1 MKKKIINCQT
11 GKEETVAMTSE
22 EIAQREA
29 EAEAS
34 ALEQA
39 KRDGERERQAK
50 QKQAEQKATQLT
62 VAKLILANE
71 LTDDEILDMVYLYP
85 AWNVGV
91 EYKVG
96 DMVEYLGKL
105 YEVIQAHTSQ
115 DDWRP
120 VDVPALFTSRMPE
133 GVIPEWTQPTGAHDA
148 YNIGD
153 KVIFEGQV
161 YESLIDGNTWSP
173 TDYPQGWEL
182 IE

>member
-1 MKKKIINCQT
+1 MDKKIINCQT
-11 GKEETVAMTSE
+11 GGEETIAMTPE
-22 EIAQREA
+22 EILQREA
-29 EAEAS
+29 EAEAA
-34 ALEQA
+34 ALAKA
-39 KRDGERERQAK
+39 KRDAERERLNK
-50 QKQAEQKATQLT
+50 QKQAEQKATQMT
-62 VAKLILANE
+62 VAKMLLANE
-71 LTDDEILDMVYLYP
+71 LTDAEILDMVYLYP
-85 AWNVGV
+85 AWNVGI

-120 VDVPALFTSRMPE
+120 PDVPALFTLRSPA

>member
-1 MKKKIINCQT
+1 MDKKIINCQT
-11 GKEETVAMTSE
+11 GEEETVAMTSE
-22 EIAQREA
+22 EILQREA
-29 EAEAS
+29 EAETA
-34 ALEQA
+34 AIEQVM
-39 KRDGERERQAK
+39 RDTKQERQTK

-85 AWNVGV
+85 AWNVNV

-96 DMVEYLGKL
+96 DMVEYLDRL

-120 VDVPALFTSRMPE
+120 PDVPALFTLRSPA

-153 KVIFEGQV
+153 KVTFEGQV